1 VQLEQQKMEMMAQLH
16 KMNETC
22 WDLCVGNPS
31 SSLSSREA
39 NCLGNC
45 VDRFVD
51 TTVLITTRFSQ
62 LAQKMGN

>member
-1 VQLEQQKMEMMAQLH
+1 
-16 KMNETC
+16 MNETC

-45 VDRFVD
+45 VDRSARNTILKKHF
-51 TTVLITTRFSQ
+51 TVLFD
-62 LAQKMGN
+62 KMKPMKVVAT